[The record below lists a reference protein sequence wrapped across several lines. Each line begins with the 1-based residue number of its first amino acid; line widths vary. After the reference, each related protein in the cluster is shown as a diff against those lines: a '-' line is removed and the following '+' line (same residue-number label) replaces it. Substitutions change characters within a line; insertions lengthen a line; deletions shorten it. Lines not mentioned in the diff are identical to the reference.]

1 MVSRA
6 PCPKMVPRNICCGS
20 KDDIIARRY
29 FSPALARS
37 TPFNRAISCELK
49 SLWTVASFGLQSRLA
64 KDKVGITGGSGTGP
78 DDGPG
83 PPVILMERE

>member
-6 PCPKMVPRNICCGS
+6 PCPKMVPRNFCCDS

-49 SLWTVASFGLQSRLA
+49 SLWTVASFGLQLRLA
-64 KDKVGITGGSGTGP
+64 KDKVGITGGSGVSP
-78 DDGPG
+78 DDGPD

>member
-1 MVSRA
+1 
-6 PCPKMVPRNICCGS
+6 MVPRNICCGS

-49 SLWTVASFGLQSRLA
+49 SLWTVASFGLQLRLA

-78 DDGPG
+78 DDGPD

>member
-1 MVSRA
+1 
-6 PCPKMVPRNICCGS
+6 
-20 KDDIIARRY
+20 
-29 FSPALARS
+29 
-37 TPFNRAISCELK
+37 
-49 SLWTVASFGLQSRLA
+49 VASFGLQLRLA